1 MPTFTLTTSTRSIE
15 AEAVI
20 PPEDEQKTSEKRPFD
35 RPESRDRKS
44 VPTVA
49 TNEGVG
55 EAPNQLPATNQSTD
69 ERAQLLVR
77 GLSAVA
83 QIALGGDNS
92 SGVIFPEEQR
102 HFESARTNFQA
113 SDHTP
118 SSVRQE
124 EQHQSQKPLQQ
135 VRSSSLDT
143 LRLEIDNAKQVS
155 ENAKTPTLI
164 CKAQSIRTD
173 YSSSQE
179 FSGPTSFSRFT
190 QRTGCV
196 TYDESMCFISC
207 RKRRAAP
214 QNDIF
219 SIPKAQGIGGE
230 GEGQTYMDNVHRL
243 FYRPRVRSAESFPIP
258 PGSDVS
264 EQSINSKKKRQ
275 RTFSDLFKS
284 FRRKQKPKKKEV
296 EEKLGSTIGVLAAFS
311 AGMLHSDAQAARKL
325 DEGKTGRENPVEKE
339 VYLKSTCLQP
349 ETKSST
355 PLHQTL
361 FVITSPAA
369 ESSAKASQA
378 SSSSVRRKARTDSG
392 ILSNYSL
399 SSSEVNEFCVSPT
412 LSSRSVNSSS
422 FSSPK
427 INSSNCTTGK
437 STISY
442 PTQGQNTTL
451 EPVTRSEAIK
461 LYPYLL
467 STNRLAPVRS
477 LETISIPDNN
487 IGDFTQNSGN
497 QTQGPITVETGIQE
511 THFPAFV
518 GEINYADSDWIQAY
532 MVNSEPPLF
541 DEGVKIGF
549 LPGDM
554 TGASSCTPN
563 EKLFDPAMIMP
574 VRENQQFQTAAVFSP
589 LETDRE
595 PEAPTDKNEQLDC
608 RQASEQL
615 PCHQGLE
622 NLQDSQAKE
631 QKFPDAVEQKI
642 PFIMNPNSHTS
653 LTPDSDDE
661 QTLDEISDRVLISDP
676 VFFQGNETAK
686 RNPEYLNS
694 VNSMGGTGTVGVIL
708 KEDKRPLT
716 YVKPLEILGNNGLP
730 SLSPDAVFISPTR
743 ESQTLI
749 KNGPN
754 TDRTNAQLLGATG
767 TRIIEPPEIPWPKSE
782 RTCHNWSKP
791 ENSAVRDVQAEEIHC
806 SPVAT
811 SLESAICPQLPPNI
825 TKKSLTDK
833 SPTSPTHSDAQS
845 AEESM
850 SMTSSDQPIALSRP
864 ASEYDL
870 QKATLYFTEHQR
882 QSQDIAGITNATFPR
897 KTAGKLSAIPRPSPK
912 ILHLVEQAF
921 ESYERFP
928 SPGLPYL
935 EEQSRV
941 DEKRCVLLYGSED
954 STDFNENPLQ
964 QTGRE
969 LTKPSRWSFFSS
981 LLPYIL
987 VDVVNLSDVDPR
999 LLITVGVNQHSREH
1013 ETGQGG
1019 SQYAALLHS
1028 VGHCECFGYRP
1039 IVSDARRHPVMKL
1052 THHMREPLSTA
1063 EFLHDFSQSVVA
1075 KIMSR
1080 NGRVFEIL
1088 RNFSLASHL
1097 LEECCG
1103 HIFEVLRNL
1112 SFVPHLLEDSCEFWH
1127 QSSPTVLVD
1136 FRWDRDGSRCF
1147 TAGNLLHGRMNF
1159 KLEHHLRDEE
1169 AVIRPTIGIADSLGH
1184 QHVLSISPPNENL
1197 VQQLS
1202 APRPMVHPRGLLP
1215 RRKAEEGVGQQ
1226 DKVFR
1231 TRLQK
1236 KEAVIVTATETVGI
1250 PALPARQRDNPDKS
1264 LEMLLRF
1271 TQNFLFNNPFGIAGM
1286 FLCITLAAPR
1296 LQQVPFLLANCLS
1309 PQALTEAVT
1318 AVTRQPGAFFSERF
1332 CDLVAVFRVT
1342 PSWSAFA
1349 ITGGRGLHWHLARPT
1364 I

>member
-1 MPTFTLTTSTRSIE
+1 MTS
-15 AEAVI
+15 
-20 PPEDEQKTSEKRPFD
+20 
-35 RPESRDRKS
+35 
-44 VPTVA
+44 
-49 TNEGVG
+49 
-55 EAPNQLPATNQSTD
+55 
-69 ERAQLLVR
+69 
-77 GLSAVA
+77 
-83 QIALGGDNS
+83 
-92 SGVIFPEEQR
+92 
-102 HFESARTNFQA
+102 
-113 SDHTP
+113 
-118 SSVRQE
+118 
-124 EQHQSQKPLQQ
+124 
-135 VRSSSLDT
+135 
-143 LRLEIDNAKQVS
+143 
-155 ENAKTPTLI
+155 
-164 CKAQSIRTD
+164 
-173 YSSSQE
+173 
-179 FSGPTSFSRFT
+179 SRFQKHKELEEKEKDKRIWTTYIVSFIVPVYAPPNLFQSLPGRTYQNSQLT
-190 QRTGCV
+190 Q
-196 TYDESMCFISC
+196 
-207 RKRRAAP
+207 
-214 QNDIF
+214 
-219 SIPKAQGIGGE
+219 
-230 GEGQTYMDNVHRL
+230 
-243 FYRPRVRSAESFPIP
+243 
-258 PGSDVS
+258 
-264 EQSINSKKKRQ
+264 KKKRQ

-284 FRRKQKPKKKEV
+284 LRRKQKPKKKEV

-378 SSSSVRRKARTDSG
+378 SSSSVRRKARMDSG

-782 RTCHNWSKP
+782 STCHNWSKP

-897 KTAGKLSAIPRPSPK
+897 KTAGKSSAIPRPSPK
-912 ILHLVEQAF
+912 ILQLVEQAF

-987 VDVVNLSDVDPR
+987 VDVVNLSTAYIPR
-999 LLITVGVNQHSREH
+999 
-1013 ETGQGG
+1013 
-1019 SQYAALLHS
+1019 Y
-1028 VGHCECFGYRP
+1028 
-1039 IVSDARRHPVMKL
+1039 
-1052 THHMREPLSTA
+1052 LSCMYDWPRTA
-1063 EFLHDFSQSVVA
+1063 MH
-1075 KIMSR
+1075 
-1080 NGRVFEIL
+1080 
-1088 RNFSLASHL
+1088 
-1097 LEECCG
+1097 
-1103 HIFEVLRNL
+1103 
-1112 SFVPHLLEDSCEFWH
+1112 
-1127 QSSPTVLVD
+1127 
-1136 FRWDRDGSRCF
+1136 
-1147 TAGNLLHGRMNF
+1147 
-1159 KLEHHLRDEE
+1159 
-1169 AVIRPTIGIADSLGH
+1169 
-1184 QHVLSISPPNENL
+1184 
-1197 VQQLS
+1197 
-1202 APRPMVHPRGLLP
+1202 
-1215 RRKAEEGVGQQ
+1215 
-1226 DKVFR
+1226 
-1231 TRLQK
+1231 
-1236 KEAVIVTATETVGI
+1236 
-1250 PALPARQRDNPDKS
+1250 NPDKS